1 METKT
6 IEVNNNNFGYNILLG
21 ENKIELMLLPD
32 FDFKEWIKLEE
43 NKDELK
49 KKLNNTFIELNSFI
63 DNEYKK
69 WALHQ

>member
-6 IEVNNNNFGYNILLG
+6 IEINNNNFGYNILLG

-32 FDFKEWIKLEE
+32 FGFKEWIKLEE